1 MTDNTTRWTIRLT
14 DEDEQMLDAL
24 CQAYGVKR
32 PDAVRRAIREALAHA
47 QDKGEARH
55 TITLSGSFVPL
66 SSDSRMTFPVQLRR
80 KAADE

>member
-47 QDKGEARH
+47 QDKARARH

-66 SSDSRMTFPVQLRR
+66 SSDSRMAFPVQLRR

>member
-32 PDAVRRAIREALAHA
+32 PDAVRRAIREALANA
-47 QDKGEARH
+47 QDKAGARH

>member
-47 QDKGEARH
+47 QDKAGARH

-80 KAADE
+80 KTADE